1 MIHFAFLLRS
11 TAFCND
17 EITRAYGVAAKVY
30 SFHPGNSHSSEEKER
45 APGRRLKSTMSE
57 AAQAHEVG
65 LLVNPVHVG
74 GGGLAEVIGIHTLKA
89 CVEQV

>member
-1 MIHFAFLLRS
+1 
-11 TAFCND
+11 
-17 EITRAYGVAAKVY
+17 
-30 SFHPGNSHSSEEKER
+30 
-45 APGRRLKSTMSE
+45 MSE